1 MRAYKRWTDAE
12 LQYIKDNISQYNDK
26 NLGIKLAQMTG
37 ETISTSMI
45 RRQRRKLGVVKLRG
59 RPKKVVESLS
69 SNANDNKVSQ
79 WVESER

>member
-45 RRQRRKLGVVKLRG
+45 RRQRRKLGVVKKRG
-59 RPKKVVESLS
+59 RPSNS
-69 SNANDNKVSQ
+69 SENI
-79 WVESER
+79 E